1 MDSRTSLASVCLLIS
16 LISSTT
22 SLYLGA
28 EIPFFKSRW
37 SPPKHTGQHSR
48 LTLYP
53 PHAAPPSSSQ
63 FETPNTSTCCSAPR
77 RPQRTLPPTAPLFSI
92 LPVISVGPFP
102 PSNAA
107 PPQTRASLVPSKR
120 QIPAVNDPILP
131 ITAITPPRPAIRKG
145 KQVKPSSHNL
155 PPDRNTQHVAQQ
167 HFLKLALRNTR
178 SLSTKAAILD
188 DFRMDNKLD
197 VCLTETWITSL
208 SSKPN

>member
-1 MDSRTSLASVCLLIS
+1 MWTQGRAWLQSACLSHSFHQQLCFIWG
-16 LISSTT
+16 LKF
-22 SLYLGA
+22 L
-28 EIPFFKSRW
+28 FFKSRW

-107 PPQTRASLVPSKR
+107 PPQTHASSFPSKR

-155 PPDRNTQHVAQQ
+155 TPPHPPPVTHNT
-167 HFLKLALRNTR
+167 
-178 SLSTKAAILD
+178 
-188 DFRMDNKLD
+188 
-197 VCLTETWITSL
+197 
-208 SSKPN
+208 